1 MKLFFTI
8 GNKSARE
15 VARLLIKTRSP
26 GGRSAPVDFLRSP
39 IDHYA
44 RHPQADGQFRMKNIW
59 PFAAALLLLGACSKE
74 GEQKTAAPVPGIA
87 VRQFDPASIT
97 RGARLFE
104 EHCVICHGPQAQ
116 GHPDWQT
123 PSDGSFAAAP
133 PLNGTG
139 NDWKRSRA
147 ALAATIQN
155 GARRVSDKVDIMPGW
170 KGRFSAG
177 DVEDVLNWLQSLWP
191 AEVYDAWTKT
201 QAAAAP
207 KS

>member
-1 MKLFFTI
+1 
-8 GNKSARE
+8 
-15 VARLLIKTRSP
+15 
-26 GGRSAPVDFLRSP
+26 
-39 IDHYA
+39 
-44 RHPQADGQFRMKNIW
+44 MKNIW
-59 PFAAALLLLGACSKE
+59 FLGLGAVLLVACNKQE
-74 GEQKTAAPVPGIA
+74 EQAVAPDPGMA
-87 VRQFDPASIT
+87 VRLFDPASIA

-147 ALAATIQN
+147 MLAVTILN
-155 GARRVSDKVDIMPGW
+155 GVRRKSDNVDVMPAW
-170 KGRFSAG
+170 KGRLSER

-191 AEVYDAWTKT
+191 AEIYDAWTKA
-201 QAAAAP
+201 QAAATP

>member
-1 MKLFFTI
+1 MNRK
-8 GNKSARE
+8 
-15 VARLLIKTRSP
+15 V
-26 GGRSAPVDFLRSP
+26 
-39 IDHYA
+39 
-44 RHPQADGQFRMKNIW
+44 W

-74 GEQKTAAPVPGIA
+74 GDKAAAPVPGIA
-87 VRQFDPASIT
+87 VRQFDPESVT
-97 RGARLFE
+97 RGARVFE
-104 EHCVICHGPQAQ
+104 QNCVLCHGPQAQ

-147 ALAATIQN
+147 MLAATIQN
-155 GARRVSDKVDIMPGW
+155 GVRRKSDNVDVMPAW
-170 KGRFSAG
+170 KGRLSER

-191 AEVYDAWTKT
+191 ADVYDAWSKT
-201 QAAAAP
+201 QAATAP

>member
-1 MKLFFTI
+1 MKRTVWAF
-8 GNKSARE
+8 
-15 VARLLIKTRSP
+15 V
-26 GGRSAPVDFLRSP
+26 
-39 IDHYA
+39 
-44 RHPQADGQFRMKNIW
+44 
-59 PFAAALLLLGACSKE
+59 AALLLLAACSKE
-74 GEQKTAAPVPGIA
+74 GDKAAAPAPGIA
-87 VRQFDPASIT
+87 MRQFDSASIT

-123 PSDGSFAAAP
+123 PSDGIFAAAP

-147 ALAATIQN
+147 MLAATIQN
-155 GARRVSDKVDIMPGW
+155 GVRRKSDKADIMPAW
-170 KGRFSAG
+170 KGRLSER

-201 QAAAAP
+201 QAAATP